1 MNWNNRQAQGALV
14 PEAQLEMQRTSLSP
28 PSIPPIVGV
37 NGADSRHYSANSSK
51 DAQTVGSRQ
60 KKLSSA
66 QIQPGA
72 TGVGDVMSQAL
83 IDAPEIMR

>member
-14 PEAQLEMQRTSLSP
+14 PEKQPEMQRTSLSP
-28 PSIPPIVGV
+28 PSFPPIEGV

-51 DAQTVGSRQ
+51 DAQTQGSRQ

-66 QIQPGA
+66 QVQAGA
-72 TGVGDVMSQAL
+72 AGVGEVMSPPL